1 MFEKVSERDVSKAIT
16 VSFLKMFEGVIESD
30 VIIVGAGPAGL
41 TAARELAKEGLNTL
55 VIERNNYLG
64 GGFWLGGFF
73 MNKVT
78 FRAPSQ
84 EYLKE
89 IGVRFEEISPGL
101 YVTDGAQAC
110 SKLIAAASDAGVKF
124 LQLTKFDDVVIREEN
139 GSARVSGVVVNWSP
153 VEGLPRQITCVDP
166 IGLESK
172 FVIDA
177 SGHDAFVVKSLE
189 QRGYIR
195 LKGLGAM
202 WVEASEDAVV
212 EHTGEVF
219 PGLVVAGMA
228 VAETFGLPRMGPT
241 FGAMLLSG
249 KRAAEIIVE
258 KLKAGLKV

>member
-1 MFEKVSERDVSKAIT
+1 MFEKVSEKDVSKAIT
-16 VSFLKMFEGVIESD
+16 ISFLKMFEGVIESD
-30 VIIVGAGPAGL
+30 VIVVGAGPAGL

-89 IGVRFEEISPGL
+89 IGIKFEEISSGL

-124 LQLTKFDDVVIREEN
+124 LQLTKFDDVVIREDN
-139 GSARVSGVVVNWSP
+139 GTPRVSGVVVNWSP

-172 FVIDA
+172 FVID
-177 SGHDAFVVKSLE
+177 
-189 QRGYIR
+189 
-195 LKGLGAM
+195 
-202 WVEASEDAVV
+202 
-212 EHTGEVF
+212 
-219 PGLVVAGMA
+219 
-228 VAETFGLPRMGPT
+228 
-241 FGAMLLSG
+241 
-249 KRAAEIIVE
+249 
-258 KLKAGLKV
+258 